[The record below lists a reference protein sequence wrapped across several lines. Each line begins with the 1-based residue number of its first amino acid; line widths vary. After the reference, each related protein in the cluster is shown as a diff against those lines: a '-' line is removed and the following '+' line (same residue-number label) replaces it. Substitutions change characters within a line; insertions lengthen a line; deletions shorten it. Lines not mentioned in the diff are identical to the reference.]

1 MILIGCISGVDL
13 GGGCGT
19 IVLPMSAS
27 RWIRLLV
34 LVGLVAF
41 GAPSAH
47 AQVFKP
53 RGNSKPG
60 TAVKATAPAPTPAVT
75 PAANKKTG
83 PATTTATA
91 PAAATSK
98 KPTRATGT
106 TPRRV
111 VTTTPKK
118 TRAGR
123 KGHDDGDTVVVDDD
137 DDDVKITDE

>member
-1 MILIGCISGVDL
+1 MDL

-19 IVLPMSAS
+19 IALPMSAS

-41 GAPSAH
+41 SAPSAH
-47 AQVFKP
+47 GQVFKP

-60 TAVKATAPAPTPAVT
+60 TAIKTAPPAPAATPAT
-75 PAANKKTG
+75 SKKAA
-83 PATTTATA
+83 PATT

-111 VTTTPKK
+111 VTTTPAKK
-118 TRAGR
+118 SR
-123 KGHDDGDTVVVDDD
+123 KGREDADTVVVDDD
-137 DDDVKITDE
+137 DDDVKITDD